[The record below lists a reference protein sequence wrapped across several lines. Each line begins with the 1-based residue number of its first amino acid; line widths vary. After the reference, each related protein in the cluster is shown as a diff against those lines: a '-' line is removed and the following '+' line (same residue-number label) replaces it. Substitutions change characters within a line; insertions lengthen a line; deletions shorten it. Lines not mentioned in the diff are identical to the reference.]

1 MKKIASNPARR
12 ADATGPAASAAGAAL
27 RRARILQALDA
38 LGECERLVLALEM
51 CDGLAVSEIAAILE
65 LTPRAIARR
74 REHALTAIRRAVAGR
89 APVPAPVI
97 AAVRS
102 AL

>member
-1 MKKIASNPARR
+1 MKNPAPNPARR
-12 ADATGPAASAAGAAL
+12 RIPADSTATL

-38 LGECERLVLALEM
+38 LDECDRLVLALEM
-51 CDGLAVSEIAAILE
+51 CDGLAASEIAAILE

-89 APVPAPVI
+89 VPAPAPASVPL
-97 AAVRS
+97 RS